1 MGEGGGRVMSIIA
14 GFLWGI
20 AACFVAAAM
29 IRVRDEGRL
38 RSGETL
44 PLVTLVV
51 ILLAAGLAAAL
62 IGSMA

>member
-1 MGEGGGRVMSIIA
+1 MNILA
-14 GFLWGI
+14 GFLWGV

-29 IRVRDEGRL
+29 VRVRDEGHL
-38 RSGETL
+38 RSEETL

-51 ILLAAGLAAAL
+51 MLLGAGLAAAL